1 MARSRPTSTDVARL
15 AGVSRTTVSFVLNGR
30 DDMAISPATRDR
42 VLEASSAL
50 GYQPNASASQLAR
63 GASLTIGLVLR
74 QEPSQVASDALL
86 PQTVQGLGD
95 AARGAGYQVLV
106 ESLPPVPGGYRQLLH
121 SRRVDGLI
129 VSGPLADD
137 VELRRVHDD
146 GFPIVLQGHVPTLNA
161 PSADVDNVAGAR
173 AAVSHLIERGH
184 TRIAMITN
192 APLTYTSA
200 SERLDGYRLALQE
213 AGIGFDPRLVA
224 EGAFVAQS
232 GFAAMTTLLA
242 GHSFTAVFV
251 ASDVLAL
258 GAMGA
263 VRAHGLRIPS
273 DISIV
278 GFDDI
283 PLAAYFDPPLTTVS
297 VPAYALGK
305 TAGNLLLAQIRG
317 EPVPGRTLLDTELK
331 VRESVGPE
339 AARQQPQRR
348 TDKTASERS

>member
-15 AGVSRTTVSFVLNGR
+15 AGVSRTTVSFVLNER
-30 DDMAISPATRDR
+30 DDMAISAATRNR
-42 VLEASSAL
+42 VLDAANAL
-50 GYQPNASASQLAR
+50 GYQPNASARQLAG

-74 QEPSQVASDALL
+74 QEPAQVASDALL

-95 AARGAGYQVLV
+95 AARGADYQVLV
-106 ESLPPVPGGYRQLLH
+106 ESLPPTPGGYRRLLH

-129 VSGPLADD
+129 ISGPLADD
-137 VELRRVHDD
+137 VELRRVFED
-146 GFPIVLQGHVPTLNA
+146 GFPIVLQGHVTTLDA
-161 PSADVDNVAGAR
+161 PSVDVDNVAGAE
-173 AAVSHLIERGH
+173 AAVSHLIECGH
-184 TRIAMITN
+184 KSIAMITN

-213 AGIGFDPRLVA
+213 AGIEFDLGLVA

-232 GFAAMTTLLA
+232 GFTAMTTLL
-242 GHSFTAVFV
+242 GGNSFTAVFV

-263 VRAHGLRIPS
+263 VRAAGLRIPS

-339 AARQQPQRR
+339 AARQQSPRR

>member
-1 MARSRPTSTDVARL
+1 MGRSRPTSTDVARL

-30 DDMAISPATRDR
+30 EDMAISPATRER
-42 VLEASSAL
+42 VLEAATAL
-50 GYQPNASASQLAR
+50 GYQPNAPASQLAR

-106 ESLPPVPGGYRQLLH
+106 ESLPPAPGGYRKLLH
-121 SRRVDGLI
+121 SRRVDGLV

-161 PSADVDNVAGAR
+161 PSVDVDNVAGAA
-173 AAVSHLIERGH
+173 AAVRHLIKCGH
-184 TRIAMITN
+184 TSIALITN
-192 APLTYTSA
+192 APFTYTSA
-200 SERLDGYRLALQE
+200 SERLDGYRLALRE
-213 AGIGFDPRLVA
+213 SGLEFDPGLVTD
-224 EGAFVAQS
+224 GAFVAQS
-232 GFAAMTTLLA
+232 GFDAMAMLLEKR
-242 GHSFTAVFV
+242 SFTAVFV

-263 VRAHGLRIPS
+263 VRAKGLRIPS

-297 VPAYALGK
+297 IPAYALGK
-305 TAGNLLLAQIRG
+305 TAGNLLLAQLRG
-317 EPVPGRTLLDTELK
+317 EPVPQRTLLDTELK
-331 VRESVGPE
+331 VRESVGP
-339 AARQQPQRR
+339 AAGWQQSPRR
-348 TDKTASERS
+348 SDIAVSERS